1 MVHNMVQNPSWLE
14 QKHITL
20 FGGNPVG
27 YFTYVAKNLS
37 YRDYREKKSRL
48 GVRVRVRA
56 ELREFP

>member
-1 MVHNMVQNPSWLE
+1 MVHNMVQNPSWLA

-37 YRDYREKKSRL
+37 YRDYREKNL
-48 GVRVRVRA
+48 D
-56 ELREFP
+56 

>member
-1 MVHNMVQNPSWLE
+1 MA
-14 QKHITL
+14 QKHITP

-37 YRDYREKKSRL
+37 YRDYRGKKPKL
-48 GVRVRVRA
+48 GVRVRA